1 MAAAN
6 QALAAIGGDVSFTV
20 SYAVASELRAS
31 AVTGG
36 MAEYELIAVVLLIA
50 VLLAAIPPATAR
62 GQRVL
67 RQLWVARR
75 PCCTGSG
82 PAARAWFWLEA
93 LVDWLLDV
101 PPKSAKVEGAAPD
114 GPPPDDESAGHA
126 DEVHGPH
133 ARNIFAFLSLLLA
146 TAQRIAVSLLVQSV
160 AATAVA
166 AQSLRADRL
175 ITLMACAVFFIF
187 LQSGAT
193 AVNAPR

>member
-31 AVTGG
+31 AVTSG

-50 VLLAAIPPATAR
+50 VLLAAIPPASAR

-67 RQLWVARR
+67 RQLWVARQ
-75 PCCTGSG
+75 PCCAGTGPS
-82 PAARAWFWLEA
+82 ARAWKWLEA
-93 LVDWLLDV
+93 LIDWLLNV
-101 PPKSAKVEGAAPD
+101 APKAAKAKGGALDGAAPD
-114 GPPPDDESAGHA
+114 GEGADDAQ
-126 DEVHGPH
+126 DPH

>member
-31 AVTGG
+31 ATTSG
-36 MAEYELIAVVLLIA
+36 MAESELIAVVLLIA

-67 RQLWVARR
+67 QQLWVARR
-75 PCCTGSG
+75 PCFVRAG
-82 PAARAWFWLEA
+82 PAARAWGYVESVF
-93 LVDWLLDV
+93 DWVLNV
-101 PPKSAKVEGAAPD
+101 PPKIHKRDDAATDAPTEGSAD
-114 GPPPDDESAGHA
+114 HA
-126 DEVHGPH
+126 DGPH